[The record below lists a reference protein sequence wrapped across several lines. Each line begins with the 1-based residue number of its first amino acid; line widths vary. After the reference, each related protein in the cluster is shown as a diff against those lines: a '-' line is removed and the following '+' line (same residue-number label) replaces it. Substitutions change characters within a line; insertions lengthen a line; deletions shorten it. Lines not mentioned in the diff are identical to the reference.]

1 MASTKRYIEE
11 VTYHGPSVAT
21 TGKEE
26 FLSPGLFVAR
36 TRGDVFYCCVD
47 LESGYPG
54 SWVKLPDIIAE

>member
-21 TGKEE
+21 IGEE
-26 FLSPGLFVAR
+26 KILSPGLFVAK

-47 LESGYPG
+47 LGSGSTG
-54 SWVKLPDIIAE
+54 SWVKLPDIITE